1 MLPILRII
9 TVGGVSLAIAILVL
23 SLGTPGGSRSSMTAA
38 KFSAR
43 GPLQQIDDHPEWR
56 QFLIRAALLRADE
69 LSHLRDLRDDP
80 VRDTAPD
87 EVNVAGLPVERSNAE
102 PEDITGTIIE
112 APAATIPIDIGASS
126 SAELPAIAPEDIPP
140 VIKVPERVKS
150 NIENRRKTV
159 RRVRRAKVVKPAPPA
174 PSAPPFNLFEAIFGT
189 ASSRQAA
196 TAAPPANQRSAG
208 RAETSQH

>member
-9 TVGGVSLAIAILVL
+9 PVGGVFLAIMILVL
-23 SLGTPGGSRSSMTAA
+23 SLGAPGGSRNNVTTATL
-38 KFSAR
+38 SAR

-56 QFLIRAALLRADE
+56 QSLIRAALQRADE
-69 LSHLRDLRDDP
+69 LSLLRDLRDDP

-87 EVNVAGLPVERSNAE
+87 EINVAGLPIERSDAE

-126 SAELPAIAPEDIPP
+126 SSELPAITPEDIPP
-140 VIKVPERVKS
+140 TIKMPERVKS

-159 RRVRRAKVVKPAPPA
+159 RRMRRAKVVKPAPP
-174 PSAPPFNLFEAIFGT
+174 
-189 ASSRQAA
+189 RQGGQTGATGAA
-196 TAAPPANQRSAG
+196 VQSF
-208 RAETSQH
+208 

>member
-9 TVGGVSLAIAILVL
+9 PVGGVFLAIMILVL
-23 SLGTPGGSRSSMTAA
+23 SLGAPGGSRNSVTTATL
-38 KFSAR
+38 SAR

-56 QFLIRAALLRADE
+56 QSLIRAALQRADE

-87 EVNVAGLPVERSNAE
+87 EVSVAGLPVERSDAD

-126 SAELPAIAPEDIPP
+126 STELPAITPEDIPP

-150 NIENRRKTV
+150 SIENRRKTV
-159 RRVRRAKVVKPAPPA
+159 RRVRRAKVVKPAPPE
-174 PSAPPFNLFEAIFGT
+174 PPFNLFEAIFGT

-208 RAETSQH
+208 RAETSQR

>member
-1 MLPILRII
+1 
-9 TVGGVSLAIAILVL
+9 
-23 SLGTPGGSRSSMTAA
+23 MTAA

-87 EVNVAGLPVERSNAE
+87 EVNVAGLPVERSDAE

-208 RAETSQH
+208 RAETSQR